1 MLAVVFSVWLEKYR
15 SEFWLGSLRAVATEG
30 CSLCSQIQP
39 QTYEIQS
46 YRKSQLWFGL
56 ETLCVVTPH
65 FAKETLP
72 FFIIVH
78 EGFSLTFQ

>member
-1 MLAVVFSVWLEKYR
+1 MLVVVFRVWLRKYR
-15 SEFWLGSLRAVATEG
+15 SAFWLRSLRAVATAG
-30 CSLCSQIQP
+30 CIWCSQIQP

-46 YRKSQLWFGL
+46 YRKSQLWFALG
-56 ETLCVVTPH
+56 TLCVVTPH

-78 EGFSLTFQ
+78 EGCCVTFQ